1 MMSMAEC
8 DESDLV
14 MAVVMAIKHHGHIST
29 TTIDNQTYNISI
41 MPFFKSSKNQSAS
54 AAASPAQT
62 PRTSMQE
69 QRPAAHKMT
78 QQEALEY
85 LMSKTMGDAA
95 ASSYIR

>member
-1 MMSMAEC
+1 
-8 DESDLV
+8 
-14 MAVVMAIKHHGHIST
+14 
-29 TTIDNQTYNISI
+29 
-41 MPFFKSSKNQSAS
+41 MPFFKPSSSKNQSAS

-69 QRPAAHKMT
+69 QHPAAHKMT
-78 QQEALEY
+78 QQEVIEY